1 MAKQIVYFNK
11 TKQIDTLTIHYNEK
25 LDGAFVDNVC
35 LHIKEISKKMSGVSL
50 KNPREYETIQV
61 FVYPSYKM
69 FNQVFGG
76 EIEKRFYSKK
86 RSLEDLYVVEDSE
99 GNIHILSPRG
109 KTQDK
114 RDAFTK
120 ILVMKVL
127 GEYMDEEKKKNAEK
141 MLKAAMM
148 PKDKDEIEEDEQEIN
163 EENIE
168 EDLEE
173 LEENIEEELD
183 KEELDELITTEDE
196 LEKIEDEDELE
207 NLNEKEN
214 IENSEEIKKTQDK
227 KNKEIPQ
234 SKNEARRWLDVGWFM
249 YVRGKLKRKEDVK
262 KFAENISKKGI
273 KKLGDLK
280 DTKVFANY
288 DYSKEYA
295 CAMVEYIID
304 TYGAKK
310 FVEFYENPK
319 GIEEIFKISK
329 FKFNSNFKAYVYSKY
344 SLKEMKMEMDQRN
357 IEKITKVHLTNLGG
371 AEIETDVEISKK
383 NIENE
388 REKIK

>member
-1 MAKQIVYFNK
+1 MAKQIIYFNK

-50 KNPREYETIQV
+50 KNPRDYEAIQV

-86 RSLEDLYVVEDSE
+86 RSLEDLYVVQDSE

-148 PKDKDEIEEDEQEIN
+148 PKEKESMEEDEQELD
-163 EENIE
+163 EEKEDLDIE
-168 EDLEE
+168 EVEDEIDEKEE
-173 LEENIEEELD
+173 LTE
-183 KEELDELITTEDE
+183 EELDELIDAEEE
-196 LEKIEDEDELE
+196 LEQIEDDDEDKIEEVDDTKVEQ
-207 NLNEKEN
+207 
-214 IENSEEIKKTQDK
+214 EE
-227 KNKEIPQ
+227 KEIPQ
-234 SKNEARRWLDVGWFM
+234 SKNETRSWLDVGWFM
-249 YVRGKLKRKEDVK
+249 YVKGKLKRKEDVK

-280 DTKVFANY
+280 DTKVFENY

-304 TYGAKK
+304 TYGVKK

-319 GIEEIFKISK
+319 EIEKTFGISK
-329 FKFNSNFKAYVYSKY
+329 YRFNSNFKAYVYSKY

-357 IEKITKVHLTNLGG
+357 IEEITKIHLTNSGG
-371 AEIETDVEISKK
+371 AEIDTDTRIKEKS
-383 NIENE
+383 IENE
-388 REKIK
+388 IEKN